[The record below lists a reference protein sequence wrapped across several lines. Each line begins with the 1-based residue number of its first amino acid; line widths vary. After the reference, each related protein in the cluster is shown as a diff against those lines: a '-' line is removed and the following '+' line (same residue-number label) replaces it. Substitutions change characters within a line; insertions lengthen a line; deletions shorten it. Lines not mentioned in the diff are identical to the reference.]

1 MDGKKIIDEYAEW
14 IRNNSFVRDV
24 RDGKYCAVTMPF
36 VDRHN
41 DHIDIYIT
49 KTDNGSYLLTDDG
62 DTISDLMVTGTFPNT
77 PKRRQILSTVLNG
90 FGVLTD
96 GESIFVEVPQTGDL
110 PKKKHALIQA
120 ILAINDMYMMSQ
132 ENTYSFFKEDV
143 SSFFTARDITFVP
156 DVKIAG
162 KTGYDHNI
170 DFILPKTPNN
180 PERLIK
186 TVNKATKDQ
195 VLAIVFAFSDIAAV
209 RPTRGE
215 QIVMYNDEYGEISSD
230 AEKAL
235 NQYEVK
241 HIPWS
246 KREEY
251 ASNLAMV

>member
-1 MDGKKIIDEYAEW
+1 MDGKKIIEEYAEW
-14 IRNNSFVRDV
+14 IKNNSFVRDV
-24 RDGKYCAVTMPF
+24 RDGKYCAITTPF
-36 VDRHN
+36 MDRHN

-49 KTDNGSYLLTDDG
+49 KTDNGNYLLTDDG
-62 DTISDLMVTGTFPNT
+62 DTISDLMITGTFPNT
-77 PKRRQILSTVLNG
+77 PKRRQIIATTLNG
-90 FGVLTD
+90 FGVNTD
-96 GESIFVEVPQTGDL
+96 GESIYVEVPHTGDL
-110 PKKKHALIQA
+110 PKKKHAMIQA

-143 SSFFTARDITFVP
+143 STFFTAKDITFVP

-170 DFILPKTPNN
+170 DFILPKTAKS

-186 TVNKATKDQ
+186 TINKATKDQ
-195 VLAIVFAFSDIAAV
+195 VLAIVFAFSDISAI
-209 RPTRGE
+209 RLNKSE
-215 QIVMYNDEYGEISSD
+215 QIVMYNDEYGDISSD

-246 KREEY
+246 KRNEF
-251 ASNLAMV
+251 AKTLITI